1 MNRRIVRTGEFD
13 LPLPPEAALLL
24 FTPEGERLWAG
35 ASWDPSFP
43 VSASQEP
50 NASPGWVAGTVAVSC
65 SKGATTD
72 QCRVT
77 VQYDSSSLGPDGLA
91 FLDDLESDYDG
102 FLGEWRQEI
111 LSALAVLDAAT
122 QDTLPTSLTR
132 SHSGGVSE

>member
-1 MNRRIVRTGEFD
+1 MSGYCAI
-13 LPLPPEAALLL
+13 
-24 FTPEGERLWAG
+24 RL
-35 ASWDPSFP
+35 
-43 VSASQEP
+43 V
-50 NASPGWVAGTVAVSC
+50 VA
-65 SKGATTD
+65 
-72 QCRVT
+72 R
-77 VQYDSSSLGPDGLA
+77 PDGLA